1 MPSIK
6 FELPED
12 LMRGL
17 NDVSRD
23 FDNILEDT
31 LHAGAEVVEKKM
43 RSNLTNVIGK
53 NLKSKEKRDSGTLLG
68 ALGISPCRQNDNGN
82 YDINVGFNEPRR
94 ENDSAKLEA
103 TRRNVNPLRAHA
115 SYDYFSRRSKKKA
128 GLGGIRN
135 YTFYKTT
142 NAMIANILEYGKKG
156 QAPKPFMK
164 PAERATRKAATE
176 AAQSKFV
183 EVVEGKL
190 KNGG

>member
-6 FELPED
+6 FEMPEE

-31 LHAGAEVVEKKM
+31 LHAGAEVIEKKM
-43 RSNLTNVIGK
+43 RSKLTNVIKAGGR
-53 NLKSKEKRDSGTLLG
+53 SSGQLLG
-68 ALGISPCRQNDNGN
+68 SLGISPSRKNDDGN
-82 YDINVGFNEPRR
+82 YDVNVGFNEPRQDKR
-94 ENDSAKLEA
+94 GVTTYKRKL
-103 TRRNVNPLRAHA
+103 
-115 SYDYFSRRSKKKA
+115 K
-128 GLGGIRN
+128 GGKISE
-135 YTFYKTT
+135 YQLT

-183 EVVEGKL
+183 EIVEGKL